1 MQMVCRGNLNMRSL
15 VGPGQVVTAVILG
28 CLFATS
34 LQAQNPSQPAAG
46 ASAPATAAM
55 TAKEARE
62 AKIAADA
69 DKLYQMALDLKVEID
84 KSNKDTVSL
93 SITQKA
99 AEIEKLAKTLKQ
111 EIRAE

>member
-1 MQMVCRGNLNMRSL
+1 MQQVRRNNRSL
-15 VGPGQVVTAVILG
+15 RSVVGPRSVVVTALLG
-28 CLFATS
+28 CLLAAP
-34 LQAQNPSQPAAG
+34 LPGQNPAQTP
-46 ASAPATAAM
+46 APATA

-69 DKLYQMALDLKVEID
+69 EKLYQMALDLKVEID

-111 EIRAE
+111 EMRAD